1 MKTKKL
7 IKLLQEA
14 DPTGEGYVRIN
25 SEPILF
31 CEPKE
36 GYWDGPYNYL
46 EKTKDGKYIWVEST
60 KGYKIDIRTIDMFDF
75 IDRFD
80 GNLEEVKK
88 HIKVEY
94 TYLDDEREK
103 AFMESVEK
111 TCKEYNEI
119 IEKINKKHGNK
130 RI

>member
-1 MKTKKL
+1 
-7 IKLLQEA
+7 
-14 DPTGEGYVRIN
+14 
-25 SEPILF
+25 
-31 CEPKE
+31 
-36 GYWDGPYNYL
+36 
-46 EKTKDGKYIWVEST
+46 
-60 KGYKIDIRTIDMFDF
+60 MFDF